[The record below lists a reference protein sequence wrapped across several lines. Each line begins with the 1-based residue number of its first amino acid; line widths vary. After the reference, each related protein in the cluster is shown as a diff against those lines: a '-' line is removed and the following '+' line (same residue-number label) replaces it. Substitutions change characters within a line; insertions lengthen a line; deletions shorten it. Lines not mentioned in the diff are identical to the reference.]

1 MYHVGCL
8 NSGTPRAGRACRA
21 DRHAMPPPSWALLE
35 LNLIKQQE
43 EAVEAFYNQYFDER
57 GYLMC
62 VPRWGGDDGPD
73 DAAENFANWAGTLRD
88 RRFGAGI

>member
-1 MYHVGCL
+1 MSAVSTVGR
-8 NSGTPRAGRACRA
+8 PVPAGRAVRIA
-21 DRHAMPPPSWALLE
+21 TPMPPPSWALLE

-62 VPRWGGDDGPD
+62 VPRWGRRRRSGRRGG
-73 DAAENFANWAGTLRD
+73 ELRELAGTLRD